1 MEDHERW
8 SRDDEV
14 DCSISRVD
22 RSGPVFRLNSPREM
36 EKRSSVRS
44 LSSPLLW
51 FSLAGCKEIWRPVD
65 VWPVDHVQ
73 AFSTSSIVTEP
84 RDRFILVERC
94 YDDFKLFD
102 YSQIGRDVGG
112 NCIWIQYY

>member
-1 MEDHERW
+1 
-8 SRDDEV
+8 
-14 DCSISRVD
+14 
-22 RSGPVFRLNSPREM
+22 M

-44 LSSPLLW
+44 LSSPLYD
-51 FSLAGCKEIWRPVD
+51 LASKEIWRPVD